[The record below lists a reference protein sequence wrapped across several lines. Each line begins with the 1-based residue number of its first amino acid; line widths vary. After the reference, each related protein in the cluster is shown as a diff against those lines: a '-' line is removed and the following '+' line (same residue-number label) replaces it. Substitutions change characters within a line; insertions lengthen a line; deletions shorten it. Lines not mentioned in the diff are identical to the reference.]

1 MAKMNLKEKTLA
13 GLFWT
18 FSQQFSVQLINF
30 AVQVILA
37 RILLPAE
44 FGLIGMLTIFI
55 SIGNS
60 LMDSGLTSSLI
71 RTPDAGQRDYSTVF
85 FVNLAGSFL
94 IYGILF
100 FSAPFI
106 AGFYEQD
113 GLTAIIRVYT
123 ISFLLRAFIG
133 VQTTRLT
140 KEMNFRAQMLMQIPS
155 VIGGGIIG
163 ILLAYRGY
171 GVWSLVWMNLVQAF
185 LFTVQHWLFTGWRP
199 SLIFDIDR
207 FKYHFKFGYKLT
219 LSGLLNAVYQNL
231 YNIII
236 GKYFSAAQLGYYTRA
251 QTMQMF
257 PVQNLSTALNK
268 VTYPMFASIQQD
280 DKRLKEIYRKLM
292 QQVVFWVTPLMI
304 VLAIIAEPLFRLLLT
319 EKWLPAVPYFRILCV
334 SGILFPLQYYNLNI
348 LNVKGRSDLF
358 FKLEVIKRTFT
369 TLGVFCAIPFGI
381 YGLLYFQVL
390 SSVFSFVV
398 NSWYSGRLIDFSLQ
412 DQLRELLPIFLL
424 TVLPGILAWG
434 LDHFLL
440 QSLQA
445 GDIARILLVGITYF
459 SLYLGMSYLTR
470 ITVIIDLRQL
480 VFKR

>member
-1 MAKMNLKEKTLA
+1 MNLKEKTLA

-60 LMDSGLTSSLI
+60 LIDSGLTSSLI
-71 RTPDAGQRDYSTVF
+71 RTPDANQRDYSTVF
-85 FVNLAGSFL
+85 FINLAGSFI
-94 IYGILF
+94 IYAILF
-100 FSAPFI
+100 ASAPLI
-106 AGFYEQD
+106 ARFYEQD

-155 VIGGGIIG
+155 VIGGGVTG
-163 ILLAYRGY
+163 ILLAYWGY

-185 LFTVQHWLFTGWRP
+185 LFTVQHWIFTGWRP
-199 SLIFDIDR
+199 SLIFDWPR

-219 LSGLLNAVYQNL
+219 LSGLLNAIYQNL
-231 YNIII
+231 YNLII
-236 GKYFSAAQLGYYTRA
+236 GKYFSASQLGYYTRA

-268 VTYPMFASIQQD
+268 VTYPMFASIQND
-280 DKRLKEIYRKLM
+280 DKRLKDVYRRLM
-292 QQVVFWVTPLMI
+292 QQVIFWVTPLMI
-304 VLAIIAEPLFRLLLT
+304 VLAIVAEPLFRLLLT
-319 EKWLPAVPYFRILCV
+319 EKWLPAVPYFRILCAT
-334 SGILFPLQYYNLNI
+334 GILYPLHFYNLNI

-358 FKLEVIKRTFT
+358 FKLEIVKKVFT
-369 TLGVFCAIPFGI
+369 TIGVFCAIPFGI

-390 SSVFSFVV
+390 ASVFSFVV

-424 TVLPGILAWG
+424 AILPGGLSWA

-440 QSLQA
+440 QPLQA
-445 GDIARILLVGITYF
+445 GDIARTLTVGACYF
-459 SLYLGMSYLTR
+459 SLYLSMSYLTR
-470 ITVIIDLRQL
+470 MTVIIDFRQL
-480 VFKR
+480 VLKR

>member
-1 MAKMNLKEKTLA
+1 MNLKEKTLA

-106 AGFYEQD
+106 AGFYEQG

-123 ISFLLRAFIG
+123 ISILLRAFIA

-163 ILLAYRGY
+163 ILLAYWGY

-199 SLIFDIDR
+199 GFIFDIDR

-358 FKLEVIKRTFT
+358 FKLEVIKKSVT
-369 TLGVFCAIPFGI
+369 TIGIFCAIPFGI

-390 SSVFSFVV
+390 SSVVSFVV

-412 DQLRELLPIFLL
+412 DQLRELLPIFM
-424 TVLPGILAWG
+424 LAAFLGVAAWA
-434 LDHFLL
+434 LDRFLL
-440 QSLQA
+440 QPLQP
-445 GDIARILLVGITYF
+445 GDIARVLTVGIAYF
-459 SLYLGMSYLTR
+459 SLYLSMSYLTR
-470 ITVIIDLRQL
+470 MTVIIDLRQL

>member
-1 MAKMNLKEKTLA
+1 MNLKEKTLA

-60 LMDSGLTSSLI
+60 LIDSGLTSSLI
-71 RTPDAGQRDYSTVF
+71 RTPDASQRDYSTVF
-85 FVNLAGSFL
+85 FINLAGSFI
-94 IYGILF
+94 IYAILF
-100 FSAPFI
+100 ASAPLI
-106 AGFYEQD
+106 ARFYQQD
-113 GLTAIIRVYT
+113 SLSAIIRVYT

-140 KEMNFRAQMLMQIPS
+140 KEMNFRAQMFMQIPS
-155 VIGGGIIG
+155 VIGGGITG
-163 ILLAYRGY
+163 ILLAYWGY

-185 LFTVQHWLFTGWRP
+185 LFTVQHWIFTGWRP
-199 SLIFDIDR
+199 SFIFDWDC

-219 LSGLLNAVYQNL
+219 LSGLLNAIYQNL
-231 YNIII
+231 YNLII
-236 GKYFSAAQLGYYTRA
+236 GKYFSATQLGYYTRA

-268 VTYPMFASIQQD
+268 VTYPMFATIQED
-280 DKRLKEIYRKLM
+280 DKRLKNVYRRLM
-292 QQVVFWVTPLMI
+292 QQVVFWVTPIMI
-304 VLAIIAEPLFRLLLT
+304 VLVIIAEPLFRMLLT
-319 EKWLPAVPYFRILCV
+319 EKWLPAVPYFQVLCA
-334 SGILFPLQYYNLNI
+334 SGVLFPLHFYNLNI
-348 LNVKGRSDLF
+348 LNVKGRSDLY
-358 FKLEVIKRTFT
+358 FKLEIVKKAFT
-369 TLGVFCAIPFGI
+369 TVGVFCVIPFGI

-390 SSVFSFVV
+390 SSVFAFVV

-424 TVLPGILAWG
+424 TILPGALSWA
-434 LDHFLL
+434 LDRYLL
-440 QSLQA
+440 QPLHA
-445 GDIARILLVGITYF
+445 GDIARILTVGAAYF
-459 SLYLGMSYLTR
+459 SLYLSMSYLTR
-470 ITVIIDLRQL
+470 MTVIIDLRQL

>member
-1 MAKMNLKEKTLA
+1 MNLKEKTLA

-94 IYGILF
+94 IYGMLF

-106 AGFYEQD
+106 AGFYEQG

-123 ISFLLRAFIG
+123 ISILLRAFIA

-155 VIGGGIIG
+155 VIGGGVIG
-163 ILLAYRGY
+163 ILLAYWGY

-199 SLIFDIDR
+199 SFIFDIDR

-358 FKLEVIKRTFT
+358 FKLEVIKRSFT

-445 GDIARILLVGITYF
+445 GDIVRVLLVGIAYF

>member
-1 MAKMNLKEKTLA
+1 MNLKEKTLA

-60 LMDSGLTSSLI
+60 LIDSGLTSSLI
-71 RTPDAGQRDYSTVF
+71 RTPDASQRDYSTVF
-85 FVNLAGSFL
+85 FINLAGSFI
-94 IYGILF
+94 IYAILF
-100 FSAPFI
+100 ASAPLI
-106 AGFYEQD
+106 ARFYQQD
-113 GLTAIIRVYT
+113 SLSAIIRVYT

-140 KEMNFRAQMLMQIPS
+140 KEMNFRAQMFMQIPS
-155 VIGGGIIG
+155 VIGGGITG
-163 ILLAYRGY
+163 ILLAYWGY

-185 LFTVQHWLFTGWRP
+185 LFTVQHWIFTGWRP
-199 SLIFDIDR
+199 SLIFDWGCL
-207 FKYHFKFGYKLT
+207 KYHFKFGYKLT
-219 LSGLLNAVYQNL
+219 LSGLLNAIYQNL
-231 YNIII
+231 YNLII
-236 GKYFSAAQLGYYTRA
+236 GKYFSATQLGYYTRA

-257 PVQNLSTALNK
+257 PVQNLSAALNK
-268 VTYPMFASIQQD
+268 VTYPMFATIQED
-280 DKRLKEIYRKLM
+280 DKRLKNVYRRLM
-292 QQVVFWVTPLMI
+292 QQVVFWVTPIMI
-304 VLAIIAEPLFRLLLT
+304 VLVIIAEPLFRMLLT
-319 EKWLPAVPYFRILCV
+319 EKWLPAVPYFQVLCA
-334 SGILFPLQYYNLNI
+334 SGVLFPLHFYNLNI
-348 LNVKGRSDLF
+348 LNVKGRSDLYF
-358 FKLEVIKRTFT
+358 RLEIVKKAFT
-369 TLGVFCAIPFGI
+369 TIGVFCVIPFGI

-424 TVLPGILAWG
+424 AILPGALSWALDRYILQP
-434 LDHFLL
+434 LN
-440 QSLQA
+440 A
-445 GDIARILLVGITYF
+445 GDIARILTVGAAYF
-459 SLYLGMSYLTR
+459 SLYLSMSYLTR
-470 ITVIIDLRQL
+470 MTVIIDLRQL

>member
-1 MAKMNLKEKTLA
+1 MSLKEKTLA

-60 LMDSGLTSSLI
+60 LIDSGLTSSLI
-71 RTPDAGQRDYSTVF
+71 RTPDASQRDYSTVF
-85 FVNLAGSFL
+85 FINLAGSFI
-94 IYGILF
+94 IYAILF
-100 FSAPFI
+100 ASAPLI
-106 AGFYEQD
+106 ARFYQQD
-113 GLTAIIRVYT
+113 SLSAIIRVYT

-140 KEMNFRAQMLMQIPS
+140 KEMNFRAQMFMQIPS
-155 VIGGGIIG
+155 VIGGGITG
-163 ILLAYRGY
+163 ILLAYWGY

-185 LFTVQHWLFTGWRP
+185 LFTVQHWIFTGWRP
-199 SLIFDIDR
+199 SFIFDWGC

-219 LSGLLNAVYQNL
+219 LSGLLNAIYQNL
-231 YNIII
+231 YNLII
-236 GKYFSAAQLGYYTRA
+236 GKYFSATQLGYYTRA

-268 VTYPMFASIQQD
+268 VTYPMFATIQED
-280 DKRLKEIYRKLM
+280 DKRLKNVYRRLM
-292 QQVVFWVTPLMI
+292 QQVVFWVTPIMI
-304 VLAIIAEPLFRLLLT
+304 VLVIIAAPLFRMLLT
-319 EKWLPAVPYFRILCV
+319 EKWLPAVPYFQVLCA
-334 SGILFPLQYYNLNI
+334 SGVLFPLHFYNLNI
-348 LNVKGRSDLF
+348 LNVKGRSDLY
-358 FKLEVIKRTFT
+358 FKLEIVKKAFT
-369 TLGVFCAIPFGI
+369 TIGVFCVIPFGI

-424 TVLPGILAWG
+424 AILPGVLSWA
-434 LDHFLL
+434 LDRFLL
-440 QSLQA
+440 QPLNA
-445 GDIARILLVGITYF
+445 GDIARILTVGAAYF
-459 SLYLGMSYLTR
+459 SLYLSMSYLTR
-470 ITVIIDLRQL
+470 MTVIIDLRQL

>member
-1 MAKMNLKEKTLA
+1 MNLKEKTLA

-60 LMDSGLTSSLI
+60 LIDSGLTSSLI
-71 RTPDAGQRDYSTVF
+71 RTPDASQRDYSTVF
-85 FVNLAGSFL
+85 FINLAGSFI
-94 IYGILF
+94 IYAILF
-100 FSAPFI
+100 ASAPLI
-106 AGFYEQD
+106 ARFYEQD
-113 GLTAIIRVYT
+113 SLSAIIRVYT

-140 KEMNFRAQMLMQIPS
+140 KEMNFRAQMFMQIPS
-155 VIGGGIIG
+155 VIGGGITG
-163 ILLAYRGY
+163 ILLAYWGY

-185 LFTVQHWLFTGWRP
+185 LFTVQHWIFTGWRP
-199 SLIFDIDR
+199 SFIFDWTC

-219 LSGLLNAVYQNL
+219 LSGLLNAIYQNL
-231 YNIII
+231 YNLII
-236 GKYFSAAQLGYYTRA
+236 GKYFSATQLGYYTRA

-268 VTYPMFASIQQD
+268 VTYPMFATIQED
-280 DKRLKEIYRKLM
+280 DKRLKNVYRRLM
-292 QQVVFWVTPLMI
+292 QQVVFWVTPIMI
-304 VLAIIAEPLFRLLLT
+304 VLVIIAAPLFRMLLT
-319 EKWLPAVPYFRILCV
+319 EKWLPAVPYFQVLCA
-334 SGILFPLQYYNLNI
+334 SGVLFPLHFYNLNI

-358 FKLEVIKRTFT
+358 FKLEIIKKVFT
-369 TLGVFCAIPFGI
+369 TIGVFCVIPFGI

-390 SSVFSFVV
+390 SSIFSFVV

-424 TVLPGILAWG
+424 AIPPGVLSWA
-434 LDHFLL
+434 LDRYLL
-440 QSLQA
+440 QPLNAS
-445 GDIARILLVGITYF
+445 DIARILTVGAAYF
-459 SLYLGMSYLTR
+459 SLYLSMSYLTR
-470 ITVIIDLRQL
+470 MTVIIDLRQL

>member
-1 MAKMNLKEKTLA
+1 MSLKEKTLA

-60 LMDSGLTSSLI
+60 LIDSGLTSSLI
-71 RTPDAGQRDYSTVF
+71 RTPDASQRDYSTVF
-85 FVNLAGSFL
+85 FINLAGSFI
-94 IYGILF
+94 IYAILF
-100 FSAPFI
+100 ASAPLI
-106 AGFYEQD
+106 ARFYQQD
-113 GLTAIIRVYT
+113 SLSAIIRVYT

-140 KEMNFRAQMLMQIPS
+140 KEMNFRAQMFMQIPS
-155 VIGGGIIG
+155 VIGGGITG
-163 ILLAYRGY
+163 ILLAYWGY

-185 LFTVQHWLFTGWRP
+185 LFTVQHWIFTGWRP
-199 SLIFDIDR
+199 SLIFDWGC

-219 LSGLLNAVYQNL
+219 LSGLLNAIYQNL
-231 YNIII
+231 YNLII
-236 GKYFSAAQLGYYTRA
+236 GKYFSATQLGYYTRA

-257 PVQNLSTALNK
+257 PVQNLSAALNK
-268 VTYPMFASIQQD
+268 VTYPMFATIQED
-280 DKRLKEIYRKLM
+280 DKRLKNVYRRLM
-292 QQVVFWVTPLMI
+292 QQVVFWVTPIMI
-304 VLAIIAEPLFRLLLT
+304 VLVIIAEPLFRMLLT
-319 EKWLPAVPYFRILCV
+319 EKWLPAVPYFQVLCA
-334 SGILFPLQYYNLNI
+334 SGVLFPLHFYNLNI
-348 LNVKGRSDLF
+348 LNVKGRSDLYF
-358 FKLEVIKRTFT
+358 RLEIVKKAFT
-369 TLGVFCAIPFGI
+369 TIGVFCVIPFGI

-424 TVLPGILAWG
+424 AILPGALSWALDRYILQP
-434 LDHFLL
+434 LN
-440 QSLQA
+440 A
-445 GDIARILLVGITYF
+445 GDIARILTVGAAYF
-459 SLYLGMSYLTR
+459 SLYLSMSYLTR
-470 ITVIIDLRQL
+470 MTVIIDLRQL

>member
-1 MAKMNLKEKTLA
+1 MSLKQKTLA

-60 LMDSGLTSSLI
+60 LIDSGLTSSLI
-71 RTPDAGQRDYSTVF
+71 RTPDANQRDYSTVF
-85 FVNLAGSFL
+85 FINLAGSFI
-94 IYGILF
+94 IYAILF
-100 FSAPFI
+100 SSAPLI
-106 AGFYEQD
+106 ARFYEQD

-140 KEMNFRAQMLMQIPS
+140 KEMNFRAQMFMQIPS
-155 VIGGGIIG
+155 VIGGGITG
-163 ILLAYRGY
+163 ILLAYWGY

-185 LFTVQHWLFTGWRP
+185 LFTVQHWIFTGWRP
-199 SLIFDIDR
+199 SLIFDWER
-207 FKYHFKFGYKLT
+207 FRYHFKFGYKLT
-219 LSGLLNAVYQNL
+219 LAGLLNAVYQNL
-231 YNIII
+231 YSLII
-236 GKYFSAAQLGYYTRA
+236 GKYFSATQLGYYTRA

-268 VTYPMFASIQQD
+268 VTYPMFATIQND
-280 DKRLKEIYRKLM
+280 DKRLKGVYRKLM
-292 QQVVFWVTPLMI
+292 QQVLFWVTPLMI
-304 VLAIIAEPLFRLLLT
+304 VLAITAEPLFRLLLT

-334 SGILFPLQYYNLNI
+334 TGILFPLQFYNLNI
-348 LNVKGRSDLF
+348 LNVKGRSDLA
-358 FKLEVIKRTFT
+358 FKLELVKKAFT
-369 TLGVFCAIPFGI
+369 TIGVFCAIPFGI

-390 SSVFSFVV
+390 SSCFSFIV
-398 NSWYSGRLIDFSLQ
+398 NSWYSGRLIDFSMQ
-412 DQLRELLPIFLL
+412 DQLFELLPIFLL
-424 TVLPGILAWG
+424 AILPGVLSWA

-440 QSLQA
+440 QPLHA
-445 GDIARILLVGITYF
+445 GDFARILTVGVAYF
-459 SLYLGMSYLTR
+459 SLYLSMSYLTR
-470 ITVIIDLRQL
+470 MTVIIDLRQL

>member
-1 MAKMNLKEKTLA
+1 MNLKEKTLA

-106 AGFYEQD
+106 AGFYEQG

-123 ISFLLRAFIG
+123 ISILLRAFIA

-163 ILLAYRGY
+163 ILLAYWGY

-199 SLIFDIDR
+199 SFIFDIDR

-319 EKWLPAVPYFRILCV
+319 EKWLPAVPYFLILCV

-358 FKLEVIKRTFT
+358 FKLEVIKRSFT

-445 GDIARILLVGITYF
+445 GDIVRVLLVGIAYF

-470 ITVIIDLRQL
+470 ITVIFDLRQL